1 MNAITI
7 VHWLAGLI
15 VLAEALNKLERT
27 DVLPALTTGGLTI
40 RARLATILKAAAW
53 GLLALGAA
61 GAVIT
66 PLLHLETPTLQD
78 ACVMAGFAVLIVRT
92 RVKETMDGQPQESD
106 DFTQTRVFHAGKK

>member
-1 MNAITI
+1 MNTIPI

-27 DVLPALTTGGLTI
+27 DVLPALTTTGLTL
-40 RARLATILKAAAW
+40 RERLATVLKASAW

-66 PLLHLETPTLQD
+66 PVLSLEAQTLQD
-78 ACVMAGFAVLIVRT
+78 TCVLAGFAILIVRT
-92 RVKETMDGQPQESD
+92 RVKETIDGKPQESD
-106 DFTQTRVFHAGKK
+106 DFTQTRVFHAGRK

>member
-1 MNAITI
+1 MDLDGVRA
-7 VHWLAGLI
+7 H
-15 VLAEALNKLERT
+15 ALGHLGGEELGHGRFLE
-27 DVLPALTTGGLTI
+27 
-40 RARLATILKAAAW
+40 ARLATILKAAAW